1 MHAFST
7 LRVTFR
13 HHLGS
18 SAQRAA
24 KFPPPPRR
32 PLPPLDLA
40 RGCDRRTDPNRLQEV
55 MAIGRGAGNR
65 EPGPDRSFLQTAL

>member
-1 MHAFST
+1 MHVFST

-24 KFPPPPRR
+24 EPARSRR